1 MRQKNHYKK
10 CSHYII
16 GASFDSSI
24 CFHYFV
30 LLWYVYDLVFWGI
43 SCWGGYRVR
52 ADGRAGRGLR
62 LSGKQ
67 GSSHI
72 HTYTLYVLFVV
83 YCIWTSMCIFNPGLC
98 LLERCVNSTPF
109 GAPAPHFVWSM
120 IEKHI
125 LLELQL
131 PSSLCDF
138 KKKQKKKG
146 EHLFSN
152 TRQVD

>member
-1 MRQKNHYKK
+1 MNETKNHYKK

-43 SCWGGYRVR
+43 ECRIHRVR
-52 ADGRAGRGLR
+52 AEAGAGGGRR

-67 GSSHI
+67 RDPAVYTQYSH
-72 HTYTLYVLFVV
+72 HVV
-83 YCIWTSMCIFNPGLC
+83 VVVQCIRASMCIFNPGLLFLKRD
-98 LLERCVNSTPF
+98 LLIPLFSGSLPQTL
-109 GAPAPHFVWSM
+109 VWSM

-125 LLELQL
+125 WIQLQL
-131 PSSLCDF
+131 PFSPCDL
-138 KKKQKKKG
+138 QKG
-146 EHLFSN
+146 EIKGRGSDFQH
-152 TRQVD
+152 